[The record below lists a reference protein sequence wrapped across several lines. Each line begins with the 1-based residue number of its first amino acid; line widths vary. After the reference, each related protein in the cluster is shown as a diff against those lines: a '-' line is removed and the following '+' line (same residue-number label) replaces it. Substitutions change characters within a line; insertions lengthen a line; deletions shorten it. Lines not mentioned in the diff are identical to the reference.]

1 MTHVRLRVAV
11 ASFLLAGLVGCTS
24 SNQVVEPETDY
35 VEMRPL
41 LYDYGTV
48 YDCVAEAI
56 TEEGF
61 QVKQGDR
68 SRGTIETA
76 YVPGEEDHVRHSQ
89 KGVRVKAKVVQKGP
103 KDFIVRITATR
114 LERDIQ
120 KDNQPGDW
128 RYVSSDQD
136 LIDRL
141 KARFNKQVDKRYKAG
156 SDH

>member
-1 MTHVRLRVAV
+1 MTYQRLRVAV
-11 ASFLLAGLVGCTS
+11 ASSLLAFLVGCGT
-24 SNQVVEPETDY
+24 SNQIVEPETDY

-48 YDCVAEAI
+48 YDAVAEAV

-61 QVKQGDR
+61 QVKKGDR
-68 SRGTIETA
+68 SQGTIETA
-76 YVPGEEDHVRHSQ
+76 YVPGEEDHIKHSQ
-89 KGVRVKAKVVQKGP
+89 TGVRVKARVFQKGP
-103 KDFIVRITATR
+103 KDFTVRLTATR
-114 LERDIQ
+114 LVRDIQ

-128 RYVSSDQD
+128 RYVSSDQE